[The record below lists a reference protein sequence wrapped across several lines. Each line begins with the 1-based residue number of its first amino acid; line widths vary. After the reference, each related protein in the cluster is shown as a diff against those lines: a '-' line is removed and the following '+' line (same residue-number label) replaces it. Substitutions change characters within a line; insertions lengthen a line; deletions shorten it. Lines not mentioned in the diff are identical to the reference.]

1 MGRVRDGKALAA
13 ARELKERIYDFDWG
27 EGVIIS
33 QMAVQSIWGRKWLYP
48 AQLVR
53 TNNQNQEDALVIS
66 TQ

>member
-1 MGRVRDGKALAA
+1 M
-13 ARELKERIYDFDWG
+13 EWIYDFDWR

-33 QMAVQSIWGRKWLYP
+33 QMAVQSIWGKKWLYP